1 MGGITKKDVE
11 ILKEPSYVNLS
22 KLAITHA
29 DAVIVGDRQINP
41 ELQEFINTVKKP
53 ILPYQ
58 NEENYIDVY
67 SEFYDTILNSKTNV
81 KKK

>member
-1 MGGITKKDVE
+1 M
-11 ILKEPSYVNLS
+11 
-22 KLAITHA
+22 AITHA

-58 NEENYIDVY
+58 IEENYIDVY
-67 SEFYDTILNSKTNV
+67 SEFYDTILNSC
-81 KKK
+81 